1 MIIGHISNARRAT
14 LLFTAIALTTLL
26 VVVLTYQM
34 KGTTG
39 TKAENLL
46 TNSDV
51 ARTFVD
57 GKHARPV

>member
-14 LLFTAIALTTLL
+14 LLFTAVALTTIL

-34 KGTTG
+34 KGAPG

-51 ARTFVD
+51 PAQ
-57 GKHARPV
+57 